1 MKIVDPLLLTY
12 LERNRGWDK
21 MLDSDENL
29 LKIEESVMRT
39 FFFSIFKI
47 GFSCTSTS
55 PLDRILM
62 KDVIIKLQKIK
73 KSFLNKNKQT
83 PSVA

>member
-39 FFFSIFKI
+39 FFLSIFKI
-47 GFSCTSTS
+47 GLSCTSTS